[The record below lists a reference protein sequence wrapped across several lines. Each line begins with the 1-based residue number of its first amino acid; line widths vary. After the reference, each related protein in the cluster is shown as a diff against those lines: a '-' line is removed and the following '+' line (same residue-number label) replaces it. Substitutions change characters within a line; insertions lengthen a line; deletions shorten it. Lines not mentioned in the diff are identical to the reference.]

1 MWVSFDTSDETGTYF
16 SLNSVDHEFYPINKR
31 ILVQAQNSGVFVNSF
46 KIEKVFLQF
55 QPSVPIVDGQWH
67 HVVLTW
73 SGKTGL
79 LSLTADG
86 IRADI
91 RDGFGQ
97 DRTLPEFGYVTLGS
111 TETGDGRLRTE
122 SGIHGKLTRV
132 QAWNRALDTN
142 REIPLQVKSLNLD
155 ENFKSCKDA
164 PILFNGLILRWAGYE
179 KTVCGVERIMPS
191 ICGERKCDPGYV
203 GPDCESQQSDKI
215 APTVAYC
222 PGDLW
227 IATSNG
233 SAFVTWDSPKFTD
246 IQGISTL
253 RIMKP
258 SITPGQALH

>member
-1 MWVSFDTSDETGTYF
+1 M
-16 SLNSVDHEFYPINKR
+16 
-31 ILVQAQNSGVFVNSF
+31 
-46 KIEKVFLQF
+46 
-55 QPSVPIVDGQWH
+55 
-67 HVVLTW
+67 
-73 SGKTGL
+73 
-79 LSLTADG
+79 
-86 IRADI
+86 
-91 RDGFGQ
+91 
-97 DRTLPEFGYVTLGS
+97 
-111 TETGDGRLRTE
+111 
-122 SGIHGKLTRV
+122 TRV

-142 REIPLQVKSLNLD
+142 REIPLQLKSLNLD

-179 KTVCGVERIMPS
+179 KTVGGVERIMPS

-233 SAFVTWDSPKFTD
+233 SAFVTWDIPKFTD
-246 IQGISTL
+246 NQGISTL

-258 SITPGQALH
+258 SITPGQALHWETYEIQYIAYDDAGNSATCAFKIYVVKSFCPPLGSQNCEDWGPGGRFKVCRPECDPGMKFSQPVPQFYTCGAEGFWRPNPCTGAL